1 MKQFFILA
9 AILLPTF
16 LFSSAPPSAIFLESS
31 LPEIRQKAASEGK
44 LYLVHFG
51 ASWCMPC
58 QWMEQH
64 SYADPTLARYLGES
78 YLALRVDVDAAE
90 GRAMQKQYEV
100 KVLPTILA
108 FSARGQLLGRH
119 EGALEPEA
127 LLEYLQGYDRPANRM
142 AQQMAAVDTDELLS
156 APRAILRLSR
166 PALMPDVP
174 PARSMA
180 ATQPVAQ
187 ATFTAFRQPVQFSIQ
202 AGVFASYENAV
213 RQSATL
219 ERRSGLTAYL
229 TPENGVYR
237 ILLGRFGSREQAHLG
252 LQQLEQ
258 QGIKGLIKELSE

>member
-1 MKQFFILA
+1 MKQFLILA
-9 AILLPTF
+9 AILLPTV
-16 LFSSAPPSAIFLESS
+16 LFSSTPPRAIFLESS
-31 LPEIRQKAASEGK
+31 LAEVRQKAASEGK

-64 SYADPTLARYLGES
+64 SYADPVLAKYLEGS

-90 GRAMQKQYEV
+90 GRAMQKQYEI

-127 LLEYLQGYDRPANRM
+127 LLEYLQGYDRPAHRM
-142 AQQMAAVDTDELLS
+142 AQMAAAEPDGLLS

-174 PARSMA
+174 PAR
-180 ATQPVAQ
+180 PVAASQAAPQ
-187 ATFTAFRQPVQFSIQ
+187 ATFASFRQPVQFSIQ
-202 AGVFASYENAV
+202 VGVFASYENAV

-229 TPENGVYR
+229 APDNGAYR
-237 ILLGRFGSREQAHLG
+237 IMLGRFASREQTSAQ

-258 QGIKGLIKELSE
+258 QGIKGLIRELSE